1 MVPTIRKA
9 KINDLDFIDQLYVTN
24 ALDEVK
30 QQFPKRTKDLILTD
44 FKKHEK
50 SRKKSFLINLKK
62 KNFIFLVVE
71 SDNELVGF
79 GEGIIEKSFDG
90 KIGLLDKI
98 YINKKN
104 RGQGI
109 GFKIALEL
117 IKKMKKRGIKI
128 FDWRCYSSNKFSIK
142 LAEKLGFYSFAIGFR
157 KKV

>member
-90 KIGLLDKI
+90 KIGLL
-98 YINKKN
+98 
-104 RGQGI
+104 
-109 GFKIALEL
+109 
-117 IKKMKKRGIKI
+117 IKI

>member
-50 SRKKSFLINLKK
+50 SRKKSFLIN
-62 KNFIFLVVE
+62 F
-71 SDNELVGF
+71 
-79 GEGIIEKSFDG
+79 
-90 KIGLLDKI
+90 
-98 YINKKN
+98 
-104 RGQGI
+104 
-109 GFKIALEL
+109 
-117 IKKMKKRGIKI
+117 KKMKKRGIKI